1 MLEQTHSSTL
11 QQLERQHQRAFKDM
25 ETRQQKEIEELNKQ
39 HNQTVSKIQNILYA
53 ELSGIYLSSIYPRQS
68 VSLHLSI

>member
-25 ETRQQKEIEELNKQ
+25 EARQQKEIEELNKQ

-53 ELSGIYLSSIYPRQS
+53 ELSGIYLLY
-68 VSLHLSI
+68 VNLYLSLPLSI